1 MHVRITDVCPR
12 FEWVVVVCRSLEDQ
26 TLVLVPLFDVEELRF
41 QGIIVA
47 HLVAR
52 DVVKPALSVGVAVVA
67 MFVAVSGGFHPK
79 RAVGMEK
86 FDVGPFVVAAPPP
99 STIFLTVA
107 TD

>member
-1 MHVRITDVCPR
+1 
-12 FEWVVVVCRSLEDQ
+12 
-26 TLVLVPLFDVEELRF
+26 
-41 QGIIVA
+41 
-47 HLVAR
+47 
-52 DVVKPALSVGVAVVA
+52 

-86 FDVGPFVVAAPPP
+86 FNVGPFVVAAPPP